1 MPRPGPSGRC
11 SCSSLCKGLAY
22 SLALSGFR
30 GGPVFP
36 GMFIG
41 AAGGIALSHL
51 PGLSMIAGAAMGI
64 GAMTV
69 AMLGLPL
76 VALLLVVLF
85 LQADAVQL
93 TPLVI
98 VAIVVSYIVSARL
111 QPPAHRRS
119 RRAPSTDAPA

>member
-1 MPRPGPSGRC
+1 MF
-11 SCSSLCKGLAY
+11 CKGLAY

-41 AAGGIALSHL
+41 AVGGIALSHL

-85 LQADAVQL
+85 LQADGVQL

-111 QPPAHRRS
+111 NPVPRRRRRHAATAT
-119 RRAPSTDAPA
+119 RRAPS

>member
-1 MPRPGPSGRC
+1 M
-11 SCSSLCKGLAY
+11 LCKGLAY

-41 AAGGIALSHL
+41 AVGGIALSHL

-85 LQADAVQL
+85 LQADGRAADAARDRRDRG
-93 TPLVI
+93 LVHRLGAAQSRAAARGEVTDG
-98 VAIVVSYIVSARL
+98 VARVM
-111 QPPAHRRS
+111 RS
-119 RRAPSTDAPA
+119 RARPCENMPR

>member
-1 MPRPGPSGRC
+1 
-11 SCSSLCKGLAY
+11 
-22 SLALSGFR
+22 
-30 GGPVFP
+30 
-36 GMFIG
+36 MFLG
-41 AAGGIALSHL
+41 AVGGIALSHL

-85 LQADAVQL
+85 LQADSVQL

-98 VAIVVSYIVSARL
+98 VAIVVSYIVTARL
-111 QPPAHRRS
+111 NPVPVPEAAPSPATPPA
-119 RRAPSTDAPA
+119 PS